1 VNYQK
6 KLYGEEPSWD
16 QFEGNDDDLQ
26 SKIIRSVN
34 WYRNTGSSKSYKK
47 WTLDWMKSSDSHW
60 TKEEV
65 ELARGSDKKNF
76 NRIGHYCR
84 LLSRG
89 CPPEV
94 NVLKTIRSEIE
105 QIIATTKQKK
115 NDSPPTPRLSP
126 ADRLK
131 ESVNR
136 LSCDI
141 NVIMDSLHQSVM
153 NGEKSFDAKLTGW
166 LYTNKVSAK
175 QAELLCEMYTPVLD
189 EVTLALSGKDEQ
201 LNEAYEYLGGKR
213 KLRRLQKGI
222 ETILSTLKDHYLK
235 NQKPRKKRT
244 VKFDPAKAVRKVNY
258 MKSCD
263 ELGIESIDPKK
274 IIGAKKLVVF
284 NTKYRYLQVF
294 ESTSHDGLMVKGT
307 TIHNFDRDLS
317 LMKTIRQPKSV
328 LPKIKGIRSFNN
340 TWSSI
345 KTKERKVSSGR
356 IGQHTILVQ
365 AYHDSN

>member
-1 VNYQK
+1 MNYQK

-16 QFEGNDDDLQ
+16 QFEGSDDELQ
-26 SKIIRSVN
+26 SKIIRAVN

-47 WTLDWMKSSDSHW
+47 WTLEWMKSSDSHW
-60 TKEEV
+60 SKDQV
-65 ELARGSDKKNF
+65 DLARSADKKGF
-76 NRIGHYCR
+76 HRIGHYCR
-84 LLSRG
+84 LLTRG
-89 CPPEV
+89 CPPDV
-94 NVLKTIRSEIE
+94 SVLKTINLEIE
-105 QIIATTKQKK
+105 QILEKTKRRKE
-115 NDSPPTPRLSP
+115 SSTAVVRTSP
-126 ADRLK
+126 AVRLQ

-136 LSCDI
+136 LSCDV
-141 NVIMDSLHQSVM
+141 NVIIDSLHYSVM
-153 NGEKSFDAKLTGW
+153 NGEKSFDAKLPAW
-166 LYTNKVSAK
+166 LYEHKVSAK
-175 QAELLCEMYTPVLD
+175 QAELLYEMYTPVFD
-189 EVTLALSGKDEQ
+189 EVTTALSGEDEQ
-201 LNEAYEYLGGKR
+201 LNEAYEYLGKR
-213 KLRRLQKGI
+213 QLRRLQKGLD
-222 ETILSTLKDHYLK
+222 TILGTFKDHYLK

-244 VKFDPAKAVRKVNY
+244 VKFDPSKAVKKINY
-258 MKSCD
+258 MKSSD
-263 ELGIESIDPKK
+263 ELGIKSIDPKK

-317 LMKTIRQPKSV
+317 LMKTIRHPKTV